1 MGYSWLNSSK
11 ITSFFINIKI
21 LMKNMCPAA
30 VNQVL
35 AGLGNGENTNIGLW
49 MVDRW
54 ARLINE

>member
-1 MGYSWLNSSK
+1 
-11 ITSFFINIKI
+11 
-21 LMKNMCPAA
+21 MKNMCPAA

-35 AGLGNGENTNIGLW
+35 AGLGNGENTNIRLW